1 MILVTGGLGFIGSH
15 VVLSLLA
22 QGQEVVIVD
31 NLANSNLHTLERLE
45 YISSMYVPFVK
56 LDVRNTPALNKV
68 FEQYSIEAV
77 IHTAGF
83 KSIEESRLKPLEY
96 YNDNVSCMMSLLR
109 AMQRTGVRNL
119 VHVSSLAVYGTS
131 SLALNEALPFQ
142 YSYPNPYIKSQQ
154 MIEEIIRDTV
164 KTDNEWNVAIL
175 RVANVV
181 GAFEHGVLGEFV
193 QPLPKNIVPLALQV
207 AAIQRDEIELQ
218 QHAETEDGTVERSF
232 VHVLDICDAI
242 FASLFWLNA
251 KLGVCEAFDVAGEQ
265 SSILSLLQ
273 TIEKVTGHSVKTRT
287 SNYDFDEL
295 AQLGSNSDKALNVLK
310 WSPKRNIEQMI
321 QDEWRFYCN
330 TLNQHQSR

>member
-31 NLANSNLHTLERLE
+31 NLANSNLQTLERLE
-45 YISSMYVPFVK
+45 YISGMYVPFVK

-96 YNDNVSCMMSLLR
+96 YNDNVSCIMSLLR
-109 AMQRTGVRNL
+109 SMQRTGVRTL
-119 VHVSSLAVYGTS
+119 VHLSSLAVYGIS
-131 SLALNEALPFQ
+131 GLDLHEERPFNFANG
-142 YSYPNPYIKSQQ
+142 NPYIKSQQ

-175 RVANVV
+175 RLGNVV

-193 QPLPKNIVPLALQV
+193 QPLPKSIVPLALQV
-207 AAIQRDEIELQ
+207 AALQRDYIELQ
-218 QHAETEDGTVERSF
+218 KYAKTEDQTVERSF
-232 VHVLDICDAI
+232 IHVLDVCEAV
-242 FASLFWLNA
+242 FSTLYWLNGQ
-251 KLGVCEAFDVAGEQ
+251 LGVCEAFDITGHH
-265 SSILSLLQ
+265 SSIQQLLIH
-273 TIEKVTGHSVKTRT
+273 IEKVTQQPIRTVDSV
-287 SNYDFDEL
+287 YPYEEL
-295 AQLGSNSDKALNVLK
+295 DQLGGTSKKAENILNWK
-310 WSPKRNIEQMI
+310 AKRSIEQMI
-321 QDEWRFYCN
+321 QDEWRFYQN
-330 TLNQHQSR
+330 TLNTTRQ